1 MPPCMELS
9 ERLEREGKGGS
20 SDGEAGTQMIV
31 WVVQYNIYNTNTIQY
46 NKIVIQL

>member
-20 SDGEAGTQMIV
+20 SEGEAGTEMIV
-31 WVVQYNIYNTNTIQY
+31 WVFTYLFIYLFICLFIY
-46 NKIVIQL
+46 LFI